1 MGKHEAKKNGN
12 KPDIDTILLV
22 TAILE
27 LVNSVI
33 TLIQLLTD

>member
-12 KPDIDTILLV
+12 KPDTDTILLV

-27 LVNSVI
+27 LVNAVI
-33 TLIQLLTD
+33 ALFKALTD